1 MIEISQCRFCE
12 REIPSESKFC
22 PYCGGETP
30 IYKPLIYEAASIISK
45 IKSSYAESAPKI
57 KDKVAEIISKVE
69 KNIESAKWIPQF
81 VNKQKIQNIL
91 QNLQKKV
98 EVEEDRDQ
106 AKDLE
111 DWVQQIEKT
120 ISGDKCIIC
129 LQEFNIDD
137 EKQVEV
143 DLCPNCNYAGH
154 PNHFHL
160 WLEQKS
166 SCPICRA
173 ELKDENLLKGN
184 LTRINNE
191 IVFMGYINQT

>member
-12 REIPSESKFC
+12 RAIPSESKFC

-30 IYKPLIYEAASIISK
+30 IYKPLKHGATSIISM
-45 IKSSYAESAPKI
+45 IKASYAESAPKI
-57 KDKVAEIISKVE
+57 KEKVAE
-69 KNIESAKWIPQF
+69 
-81 VNKQKIQNIL
+81 
-91 QNLQKKV
+91 
-98 EVEEDRDQ
+98 DRNQ

-111 DWVQQIEKT
+111 DWVQLIEKT

-129 LQEFNIDD
+129 LQDFNIDN

-154 PNHFHL
+154 SNHFHL

-166 SCPICRA
+166 SCPICRV

-184 LTRINNE
+184 LIRKNDE
-191 IVFMGYINQT
+191 IVFLGT

>member
-12 REIPSESKFC
+12 RAIPSESKFC

-30 IYKPLIYEAASIISK
+30 IYKPLKHGATSIISM
-45 IKSSYAESAPKI
+45 IKASYAESAPKI
-57 KDKVAEIISKVE
+57 KEKVAEIISKFD
-69 KNIESAKWIPQF
+69 KNINSVNWLPSF

-98 EVEEDRDQ
+98 EVEEDRNQ

-111 DWVQQIEKT
+111 DWVQLIEKT

-129 LQEFNIDD
+129 LQDFNIDN

-154 PNHFHL
+154 SNHFHL

-166 SCPICRA
+166 SCPICRV

-184 LTRINNE
+184 LIRKNDE
-191 IVFMGYINQT
+191 IVFLGT

>member
-22 PYCGGETP
+22 PYCGGEAP
-30 IYKPLIYEAASIISK
+30 IYKPLIHGATSIISK

-57 KDKVAEIISKVE
+57 KEKMTEIISHLD
-69 KNIESAKWIPQF
+69 KNIKTADWIPQF

-98 EVEEDRDQ
+98 KLEKDRNQ
-106 AKDLE
+106 AKNLE
-111 DWVQQIEKT
+111 DWVQHIEKA

-129 LQEFNIDD
+129 LQEFNVDD

-154 PNHFHL
+154 SNHFHL
-160 WLEQKS
+160 WLEQRS

-173 ELKDENLLKGN
+173 ELKDENMLKGN
-184 LTRINNE
+184 LIRKNDEIFFVRI
-191 IVFMGYINQT
+191 